1 MKIEQVKELLL
12 QSLEHE
18 SGGIEVYQTAL
29 GCAVHDEL
37 REEWAKYLEE
47 TRDHERILRETCEAL
62 SLDAEEETPGRQVV
76 RLLGASLV
84 EAMRKAQAAGNP
96 EAAQLVACECV
107 ALAETKCQ
115 LDWELIGKCA
125 ENFADD
131 AGKVLKDAHEQ
142 VQEQENEHLYHS
154 KGWCRELWI
163 HSLGMQAM
171 LPPLEEERDVHTPME
186 AAKAEQQ
193 SIERRRERR
202 S

>member
-18 SGGIEVYQTAL
+18 SGGIEIYQTAL
-29 GCAVHDEL
+29 ECAVHEDL
-37 REEWAKYLEE
+37 REEFAKYLEE
-47 TRDHERILRETCEAL
+47 TREHERILRETCEAL
-62 SLDAEEETPGRQVV
+62 SLDPEEETPGRQVI
-76 RLLGASLV
+76 RHMGASLV
-84 EAMRKAQAAGNP
+84 DAMNKAKAAGNP
-96 EAAQLVACECV
+96 EAAQLVAAECV
-107 ALAETKCQ
+107 TLAETKCQ

-125 ENFADD
+125 ENFGDE

-142 VQEQENEHLYHS
+142 VQDQENEHLYHT

-163 HSLGMQAM
+163 HSLGMKAM
-171 LPPLEEERDVHTPME
+171 LPPLEEERDVHTPVE

-193 SIERRRERR
+193 SIARRRERR

>member
-18 SGGIEVYQTAL
+18 SGGIEIYETAL
-29 GCAVHDEL
+29 QCAVHEDL
-37 REEWAKYLEE
+37 REEFEKYLEE
-47 TRDHERILRETCEAL
+47 TREHERILRETCEAL
-62 SLDAEEETPGRQVV
+62 SLDPDEETPGRQII
-76 RLLGASLV
+76 RHMGASLV
-84 EAMRKAQAAGNP
+84 EAMKQAEAAGNP
-96 EAAQLVACECV
+96 EAAQLVAAECV
-107 ALAETKCQ
+107 TLAETKCQ

-125 ENFADD
+125 ENLADE
-131 AGKVLKDAHEQ
+131 AGKVLKEAHEQ
-142 VQEQENEHLYHS
+142 VQEQENEHLYHT

-163 HSLGMQAM
+163 HSLGMEAM
-171 LPPLEEERDVHTPME
+171 LPPLEEERDVHTPVE